1 MENEKQQRQRTLAQ
15 NRALHKFCEEVSNEC
30 VAHGVTIEVFLQNA
44 EVEVTPEIVKSLWRK
59 FGEIMFGKKSTA
71 DLTTSEFSKV
81 GQEMARH
88 LAMRGIEMEFPSE
101 ENTDEYLNSFKQ

>member
-15 NRALHKFCEEVSNEC
+15 NRALHKFCDEVANEC

-81 GQEMARH
+81 GKRWRDTLQCVELKWNFHQKKIQMRH
-88 LAMRGIEMEFPSE
+88 
-101 ENTDEYLNSFKQ
+101 